1 MSVQIGQ
8 QLRQAREAQHISQAK
23 AARDTLI
30 RIHYLQALEAGDL
43 IAIPSAA
50 QARGFLR
57 AYAAYLG
64 LDTEPLMASLNGL
77 AQKTDPVAETE
88 SVQSITPAIQA
99 TQSNEILQQI
109 GQKLKT
115 QRSLL
120 GLTLED
126 VERHTHLRQ
135 RFLSALENGD
145 LSNLPSPVQGRGML
159 KNYAGFLGL
168 DPEPV
173 LLQFA
178 EALQTRLAANQ
189 AADQAAHPTQRK
201 EPVRP
206 APPIP
211 GPIKRLF
218 SGDLLAGT
226 LLVVV
231 LISFI
236 VWGAAR
242 IFSVQSKDTA
252 SPTAPSIAEVLLI
265 TPSATLSPTLPATT
279 PTAQPAVFPGF
290 GDESPTAETPGAL
303 PLPGI
308 QQGVQVYISVYQR
321 AYLQVWVDGQDT
333 FQGRVLAGS
342 AYNFEGKERVEL
354 LTSNGAALQVFYNQQ
369 DQGILGLFGEVIYE
383 VYTLDGV
390 QTPTPTITP
399 TGTTTARPSPTAR
412 QTATPAGAP
421 ALP

>member
-8 QLRQAREAQHISQAK
+8 QLRQAREAQHISPAK

-43 IAIPSAA
+43 KAIPSAA

-57 AYAAYLG
+57 AYADYLG
-64 LDTEPLMASLNGL
+64 LDSEPLMSSLNGL

-88 SVQSITPAIQA
+88 SVPSVTPATQA

-135 RFLSALENGD
+135 RYLSALENGD

-159 KNYAGFLGL
+159 KNYASFLGL

-178 EALQTRLAANQ
+178 EALQTRLAANK
-189 AADQAAHPTQRK
+189 AADQAAHPTQPK

-211 GPIKRLF
+211 GPLKRLF

-242 IFSVQSKDTA
+242 IFSVQSENTA

-279 PTAQPAVFPGF
+279 STVQPAVFPGF

-321 AYLQVWVDGQDT
+321 AYLQVWVDGKDT

-369 DQGILGLFGEVIYE
+369 DQGILGLFGEAIYE

-399 TGTTTARPSPTAR
+399 TGTTTPRPSPTPR